1 MYLREIGR
9 YTPIR
14 PDLVQPGKPA
24 SLILGMCGKMNK
36 ENISKF
42 SEEDAEAY
50 EVYEQELEQFVKA
63 IDPLLDTEAIDVR
76 YAECVIDFYLCMEN
90 IARALKDATML
101 YKMKLLKHNWQLVKS
116 AKILGPHAQAFL
128 ELMTAPTAKIL
139 DKWWVT
145 HKRVATYLVS
155 IVS

>member
-1 MYLREIGR
+1 
-9 YTPIR
+9 
-14 PDLVQPGKPA
+14 
-24 SLILGMCGKMNK
+24 
-36 ENISKF
+36 
-42 SEEDAEAY
+42 
-50 EVYEQELEQFVKA
+50 
-63 IDPLLDTEAIDVR
+63 
-76 YAECVIDFYLCMEN
+76 MEN

-101 YKMKLLKHNWQLVKS
+101 DKMKLLKHNWQLVKS

-145 HKRVATYLVS
+145 HKRVATCLVS